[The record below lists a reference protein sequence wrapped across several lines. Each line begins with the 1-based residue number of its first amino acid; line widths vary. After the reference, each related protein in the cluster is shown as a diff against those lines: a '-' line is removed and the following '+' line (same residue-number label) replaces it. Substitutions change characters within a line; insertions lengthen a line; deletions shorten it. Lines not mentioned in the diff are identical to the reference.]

1 MQIRNHIKP
10 GKAVMLITL
19 QELNRL
25 GVSEQGVDI
34 YYAQQ
39 ATNDYVDQSVW
50 LDPSVLLICNFA
62 NASTGQGGFCLHWG
76 IRFNR

>member
-50 LDPSVLLICNFA
+50 LIL
-62 NASTGQGGFCLHWG
+62 QFC
-76 IRFNR
+76 